1 MAKSLE
7 EKERDKRI
15 QKQVEKL
22 GGPKKP
28 PKPKTLKQAANEQ
41 YKRASIIQRYP
52 LSSTDK
58 KSVLTRAGFKPASA
72 DEASTA
78 MYFGRAGLYKKNVPK
93 ELRDRL
99 KYEGGKKGKTYTPGS
114 GSRKPDMG

>member
-28 PKPKTLKQAANEQ
+28 PKPKTLKQAADEQ
-41 YKRASIIQRYP
+41 YKRARIIQKAP
-52 LSSTDK
+52 FTSMDK
-58 KSVLTRAGFKPASA
+58 KTTLTRAGFKPASY
-72 DEASTA
+72 DEA
-78 MYFGRAGLYKKNVPK
+78 KQ
-93 ELRDRL
+93 LRDRL

>member
-28 PKPKTLKQAANEQ
+28 PKPKTLKQAADEQ
-41 YKRASIIQRYP
+41 YKRARIIQKAP
-52 LSSTDK
+52 FTSMDK
-58 KSVLTRAGFKPASA
+58 KTTLTRAGFKPASY
-72 DEASTA
+72 DEAKTA
-78 MYFGRAGLYKKNVPK
+78 FYFGRAGLYKKNVPK
-93 ELRDRL
+93 QLRDRL

>member
-1 MAKSLE
+1 MANSLE
-7 EKERDKRI
+7 EKKRDERI
-15 QKQVEKL
+15 QKQIEKL

-28 PKPKTLKQAANEQ
+28 PKPKTLKQAASEQ
-41 YKRASIIQRYP
+41 YKRARIIQQYP
-52 LSSTDK
+52 FTSQDK
-58 KSVLTRAGFKPASA
+58 KSTLTRAGFKPATK
-72 DEASTA
+72 DEQYTA
-78 MYFGRAGLYKKNVPK
+78 LIKGTVGLYKKNVPK